1 MPQLFQN
8 IIPAKGHKKLFSLD
22 RTIRNCETW
31 GKSVVSSVVLLINI
45 LFLSQPARAW
55 ILNSEL
61 LRLLAVILILPKSL
75 LPGLNQFLGAKSP
88 LKLMKNECFFFR
100 LKSSFHSKDIQVMK
114 NGLNKKLSL
123 ISKFMMSSIGKIIIT
138 IRILPNIS
146 RRKDN
151 QTMAFSQLIKRN
163 MKNIF
168 LEKSYTKC
176 SRETS
181 PRPFSNK
188 SKLTISLGQQPKILI
203 AKIYLI
209 VYPSR
214 RLPQYIET
222 NPSHRNHGRREKI
235 KLNFYFHM
243 SLFWDTTKKCENKNL
258 T

>member
-31 GKSVVSSVVLLINI
+31 GKSVVSPVVLLINI

-55 ILNSEL
+55 ILKSEL

-75 LPGLNQFLGAKSP
+75 LPGQNQFLGAKSP
-88 LKLMKNECFFFR
+88 LKLMKNECFLFR
-100 LKSSFHSKDIQVMK
+100 LKSSFHSKDIQVMLK
-114 NGLNKKLSL
+114 NDLNKKLSL

-138 IRILPNIS
+138 IHILPNIS
-146 RRKDN
+146 RSKDN
-151 QTMAFSQLIKRN
+151 QTMKFRQLIKHN

-168 LEKSYTKC
+168 LEKSCTKC

-188 SKLTISLGQQPKILI
+188 SKLT
-203 AKIYLI
+203 YL
-209 VYPSR
+209 
-214 RLPQYIET
+214 
-222 NPSHRNHGRREKI
+222 
-235 KLNFYFHM
+235 
-243 SLFWDTTKKCENKNL
+243 
-258 T
+258 